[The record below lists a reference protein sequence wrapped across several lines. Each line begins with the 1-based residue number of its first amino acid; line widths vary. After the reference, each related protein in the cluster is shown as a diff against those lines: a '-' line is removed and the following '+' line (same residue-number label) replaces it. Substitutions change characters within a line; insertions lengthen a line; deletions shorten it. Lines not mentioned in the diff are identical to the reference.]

1 MEETPLEPKKLTL
14 QVSRVQTPM
23 RIDQYLTRQVENAT
37 RNKVQ
42 EAIEEGRVLV
52 NEKIVK
58 SNYRIKSCDLIQMTF
73 LRPPAPEL
81 APEDIPINIIYE
93 DDDLMVINKKPG
105 MVVHPAFGNW
115 TGTLANA
122 ILHHI
127 GKDAEELDKSELR
140 PGIVHRLDKNT
151 SGLIIVAKNPVALHR
166 LARQFADRKVIKV
179 YKAIVW
185 GVPDPSAGTITTN
198 IGRSKRDRKVMANFP
213 FEGKDGKTAITD
225 YSVTENF
232 HWFSLLSLT
241 LHTGRTHQIRAHLQH
256 FGHQILGDDTYGG
269 ASLRTLPFSKSEG
282 FVRNLLELLPRQA
295 LHAETLSFQQP
306 TSRET
311 LSFTAP
317 LPEDMLFV
325 LLLTVRIVRMISA
338 DSSKALLME
347 YPIFSLEKSSSR
359 KYSPLLIPSG
369 SMEPLIDSSVAAEL
383 VIITRPGFERL
394 GIKEPEKHDPLMMKR
409 FSCAA
414 GVPVNCVSRSLSHVS
429 SSDGVT
435 VSLSI

>member
-1 MEETPLEPKKLTL
+1 MQNQPIKNESTEPDPLPLEPKKLTL

-52 NEKIVK
+52 NEKRVK
-58 SNYRIKSCDLIQMTF
+58 SNYRIKSCDTIQITF

-81 APEDIPINIIYE
+81 APEDIPIDIIYE

-127 GKDAEELDKSELR
+127 GIGAEELDKSSLR

-151 SGLIIVAKNPVALHR
+151 SGLIIVAKNPTALHR
-166 LARQFADRKVIKV
+166 LARQFADRQVVKI

-185 GVPDPSAGTITTN
+185 GVPEPLSGTITTN
-198 IGRSKRDRKVMANFP
+198 IGRSKKDRKVMANFA

-225 YSVTENF
+225 YLVTENL

-241 LHTGRTHQIRAHLQH
+241 LHTGRTHQIRAHMQH
-256 FGHQILGDDTYGG
+256 LGHQILGDETYGG
-269 ASLRTLPFSKSEG
+269 AALRTLPFSRSEG

-295 LHAETLSFQQP
+295 LHAATLSFHQP
-306 TSRET
+306 TTREP

-317 LPEDMLFV
+317 LPEDMQ
-325 LLLTVRIVRMISA
+325 SA
-338 DSSKALLME
+338 
-347 YPIFSLEKSSSR
+347 IEKIRAVVEANSR
-359 KYSPLLIPSG
+359 
-369 SMEPLIDSSVAAEL
+369 
-383 VIITRPGFERL
+383 
-394 GIKEPEKHDPLMMKR
+394 
-409 FSCAA
+409 
-414 GVPVNCVSRSLSHVS
+414 
-429 SSDGVT
+429 
-435 VSLSI
+435 

>member
-1 MEETPLEPKKLTL
+1 MQNQPLKTESTKTEDLPLEPKKLTL
-14 QVSRVQTPM
+14 QVSKVQTPM

-52 NEKIVK
+52 NEKCVK
-58 SNYRIKSCDLIQMTF
+58 SNYRVKSCDTIQITF

-81 APEDIPINIIYE
+81 APEDIPIDIIYE
-93 DDDLMVINKKPG
+93 DQDLMVINKKPG

-127 GKDAEELDKSELR
+127 GMEGDELDRESLR

-166 LARQFADRKVIKV
+166 LARQFADRQVVKI

-185 GVPDPSAGTITTN
+185 GAPEPPSGTIKTN
-198 IGRSKRDRKVMANFP
+198 IGRSRKDRKVMANFP
-213 FEGKDGKTAITD
+213 FEGKEGKTAVTD
-225 YSVTENF
+225 YIVTENL

-256 FGHQILGDDTYGG
+256 LNHQILGDETYGG
-269 ASLRTLPFSKSEG
+269 ASLRTLPFSRSEG
-282 FVRNLLELLPRQA
+282 FVKNLLELLPRQA
-295 LHAETLSFQQP
+295 LHAETLSFHQP
-306 TSRET
+306 TTREP

-317 LPEDMLFV
+317 LPEDMAAA
-325 LLLTVRIVRMISA
+325 I
-338 DSSKALLME
+338 
-347 YPIFSLEKSSSR
+347 EKIR
-359 KYSPLLIPSG
+359 A
-369 SMEPLIDSSVAAEL
+369 VAAL
-383 VIITRPGFERL
+383 
-394 GIKEPEKHDPLMMKR
+394 
-409 FSCAA
+409 
-414 GVPVNCVSRSLSHVS
+414 
-429 SSDGVT
+429 
-435 VSLSI
+435 

>member
-1 MEETPLEPKKLTL
+1 MESIADMVWFCYTESASVLAIEFKFRKMQNQLIKNESESVEEAPLEPKKLTL
-14 QVSRVQTPM
+14 QVSRVQIPM

-52 NEKIVK
+52 NEKIIK
-58 SNYRIKSCDLIQMTF
+58 SNYRIKSCDVIQMTF

-166 LARQFADRKVIKV
+166 LARQFADRKVIKI
-179 YKAIVW
+179 YKAMVW
-185 GVPDPSAGTITTN
+185 GVPNPPSGTITTN

-213 FEGKDGKTAITD
+213 YEGKDGKTAITD
-225 YSVTENF
+225 YSITENL

-256 FGHQILGDDTYGG
+256 LGHQILGDETYGG

-306 TSRET
+306 TSREQ

-317 LPEDMLFV
+317 LPEDMEL
-325 LLLTVRIVRMISA
+325 A
-338 DSSKALLME
+338 
-347 YPIFSLEKSSSR
+347 LEKIR
-359 KYSPLLIPSG
+359 
-369 SMEPLIDSSVAAEL
+369 A
-383 VIITRPGFERL
+383 ITT
-394 GIKEPEKHDPLMMKR
+394 
-409 FSCAA
+409 A
-414 GVPVNCVSRSLSHVS
+414 V
-429 SSDGVT
+429 
-435 VSLSI
+435 